1 MGFIYKVTSPSGKH
15 YIGQTQQTVELRW
28 KQHIDAAHRTYKDHC
43 KVLNKAI
50 RKYGHKNFDVE
61 VLEECDSQ
69 HLDALEVEWIGK
81 YNCLTPNGMNIKSCD
96 YSGKHN
102 DDSKDKISKSLLGRD
117 TKLKLS
123 NTTNLDLPMYIIRCP
138 KGYRVCNHPMG
149 PEKRFISTTKSDE
162 YNLQR
167 ALKYLETLNK
177 LTEPVATCRTLEK
190 YVKNHR
196 NGYRVKFPGEKA
208 KYFVSKTIPN
218 EELYEKATIYLEQ
231 LKSKSAVQR
240 LNVSG

>member
-69 HLDALEVEWIGK
+69 HLDALEVEWIKK
-81 YNCLTPNGMNIKSCD
+81 YNCLTPNGMNI
-96 YSGKHN
+96 N
-102 DDSKDKISKSLLGRD
+102 NDSKDKISKSLLGRV
-117 TKLKLS
+117 
-123 NTTNLDLPMYIIRCP
+123 NTTNSDLPMYIIKCP

-167 ALKYLETLNK
+167 ALEYLETLNK
-177 LTEPVATCRTLEK
+177 LTEPIASCGTLEK
-190 YVKNHR
+190 YVQNHR
-196 NGYRVKFPGEKA
+196 NGYCVKFPGEKA

-218 EELYEKATIYLEQ
+218 KELYEKAIIYLEE

-240 LNVSG
+240 LNVSGRIEV